1 MVAEHKCPLCQDEQK
16 EKEVH
21 QLYSDWCES
30 DRLARLTSLS
40 EKDIIDHAK
49 MKLWDIERQKDTT
62 KLYRAII
69 RVGGEFFLKNPHKM
83 RADTMVTAARQLD
96 KIEGREQQ
104 ARKND
109 IDIQRD
115 AAKIEAAIH
124 QSLKDGGRTE
134 EVLKVYREVFPDYPD
149 IIDSIEDNVRKS
161 AVFVTYDSTRSSH

>member
-1 MVAEHKCPLCQDEQK
+1 MVEHDCLLCKDKVK
-16 EKEVH
+16 EKEVYG
-21 QLYSDWCES
+21 LYLDWCEL
-30 DRLARLTSLS
+30 DRLSFLSGIPEVDISNHARAN
-40 EKDIIDHAK
+40 I
-49 MKLWDIERQKDTT
+49 WDLERQKDTS

-69 RVGGEFFLKNPHKM
+69 RVGGEYFLRNPHKM

-96 KIEGREQQ
+96 KIEGKEQQ

-134 EVLKVYREVFPDYPD
+134 EVMKVYREVFPDYPE
-149 IIDSIEDNVRKS
+149 IIDSIEKNVRNGIFIPYS
-161 AVFVTYDSTRSSH
+161 QASRTSN